1 MNTWNSGVLVLA
13 GRSAWARR
21 GPLSLLVAAIAVS
34 VAMVLAV
41 MQLREDARDSFSN
54 AITGVDLIAGSRTS
68 PSNLLLYSV
77 FHLGQPVRSMPYRHV
92 DAIVKL
98 PAVAWAVPLQLGDH
112 FRGFPVVGTTPMFFS
127 KVGGP
132 SGLGFSSGGA
142 FAKLFDVVIGAEVAA
157 RLGLSV
163 GSSITL
169 THGGNDSLAED
180 HSDTPFSV
188 AGVLRRTGSPIDRSV
203 LISLAGF
210 EAMHIGWELGSKPKQ
225 SVSVTHLDPLRLEP
239 SQVTAVLVGLESRNQ
254 IFSARRAIEALGAGT
269 LMAIL
274 PGVTLDELWQAF
286 GIVEMTLSVI
296 GWLVL
301 ASALLGICATLL
313 LSIASRRKE
322 FAVLRALGLS
332 PAGIT
337 RLILL
342 ESLWVSLTGI
352 VIGWIM
358 LQLMI
363 AGLSPWAIQEF
374 GISMQFRPLDPQAW
388 LALGMVLGLT
398 LLASLLPAF
407 RAMRLS
413 LHDGLHPPAA

>member
-1 MNTWNSGVLVLA
+1 MNTWALSSLVLA

-34 VAMVLAV
+34 VAMVLGV

-54 AITGVDLIAGSRTS
+54 AISGVDLIVGSRTS

-77 FHLGQPVRSMPYRHV
+77 FHLGQPVRSMSYGYV

-98 PAVAWAVPLQLGDH
+98 PSVAWAVPLQLGDH

-132 SGLGFSSGGA
+132 SALSFSSGGP

-157 RLGLSV
+157 KAGLSV
-163 GSSITL
+163 GSGITL
-169 THGGNDSLAED
+169 THGANDHLADD

-210 EAMHIGWELGSKPKQ
+210 EAMHIGWEFGSKPKP
-225 SVSVTHLDPLRLEP
+225 SISAIPSDPLRLEP
-239 SQVTAVLVGLESRNQ
+239 SQVTAVLVGLESRTQ
-254 IFSARRAIEALGAGT
+254 IFSSRRAIEALGVGA

-286 GIVEMTLSVI
+286 GTIEMTLSVI

-342 ESLWVSLTGI
+342 ESFWISLAGI
-352 VIGWIM
+352 AVGWMM
-358 LQLMI
+358 LQIMI
-363 AGLSPWAIQEF
+363 TTLGPWAAQEF
-374 GISMQFRPLDPQAW
+374 GISLQLRPLDSQGW
-388 LALGMVLGLT
+388 LALGLVLGLT
-398 LLASLLPAF
+398 LLASLLPALQ
-407 RAMRLS
+407 AMRHS